1 MRDLHFSLM
10 SFYFKIRDFF
20 SPPEKLLK
28 EAGIKPG
35 SHVLDYGCGPGSYSL
50 AAARL
55 IGTKGKVYALDLH
68 LRAIESVQA
77 KATKKG
83 LSNIETIH
91 SNCATGLE
99 DSSVDVALLFDIYHE
114 IENPDEIMKE
124 LHRVMKPN
132 AVLLFSDHHLEKQD
146 IPSKITRNG
155 LFGLQ
160 KKVKKIYIFS
170 KEA

>member
-1 MRDLHFSLM
+1 MIDLHFSLM
-10 SFYFKIRDFF
+10 SLCFKIRDFF

-50 AAARL
+50 AVARL
-55 IGTKGKVYALDLH
+55 VGRQGKVYALDLH
-68 LRAIESVQA
+68 PRAIESVQA

-99 DSSVDVALLFDIYHE
+99 NSSVDVALMFDIYHE
-114 IENPDEIMKE
+114 LENPDEIMKE

-132 AVLLFSDHHLEKQD
+132 AVLLFWDHHLEKQD

>member
-1 MRDLHFSLM
+1 MSDLHFSLM
-10 SFYFKIRDFF
+10 SLCFKMRDLF

-50 AAARL
+50 AVARL
-55 IGTKGKVYALDLH
+55 VGRQGKVYALDLH
-68 LRAIESVQA
+68 PRAIESVQA

-99 DSSVDVALLFDIYHE
+99 NSSVDVALMFDIYHE
-114 IENPDEIMKE
+114 LENPDEIMKE

-132 AVLLFSDHHLEKQD
+132 AVLLFSDHHLKKQD